1 MEHKSTFIKIC
12 VLLIL
17 LVITYLSF
25 QNFFDLID
33 TKCFL
38 FLNKNFLNS
47 QFSQNFWGILSHKNE
62 SWINVVIMLCTN
74 VLSIFMIDN
83 KALSRDTNFL
93 NINFNNSRAKASAI
107 ILYCWISFQIV
118 LLTDIIIFQKILHIN
133 RDSPSIVIENAV
145 RLSKILNNPHIK
157 DYSNNSFPAGHTL
170 VLIYWALFI
179 NLYAPK
185 LIKIMAVLLC
195 VFLILPR
202 MITGA
207 HWLSDTVFSFLL
219 AWMYFN
225 LSMWFANSY
234 DQIKNRL
241 Y

>member
-25 QNFFDLID
+25 QKFFDLID

-62 SWINVVIMLCTN
+62 SWINVVIMFGINL
-74 VLSIFMIDN
+74 LSIFMIA
-83 KALSRDTNFL
+83 KVPIRDTNFL
-93 NINFNNSRAKASAI
+93 SINSNNFRYKVIAI
-107 ILYCWISFQIV
+107 VLYCWVSFQIV
-118 LLTDIIIFQKILHIN
+118 LLTNIIIFQKILHIH

-145 RLSKILNNPHIK
+145 RLSKILNNPNIK
-157 DYSNNSFPAGHTL
+157 DYSNNSFPAGHAL
-170 VLIYWALFI
+170 VLIYWTLFI

-185 LIKIMAVLLC
+185 LIKIMATLLC

-202 MITGA
+202 MIVGA
-207 HWLSDTVFSFLL
+207 HWFSDTVFSFLL